1 MSGSPARSITRR
13 SRAGGRTRG
22 RHGPGST
29 VGGGGAGTGG
39 LVRPSTMLEE
49 LKSPTSGVAASLAGQ
64 PPEII
69 ELLNIADYTNQVRA
83 VRFVAAAVLRH
94 VTD

>member
-1 MSGSPARSITRR
+1 
-13 SRAGGRTRG
+13 
-22 RHGPGST
+22 
-29 VGGGGAGTGG
+29 
-39 LVRPSTMLEE
+39 MLEE